1 MQVRIRDFQVVE
13 RADLLAGGLV
23 LVTGKNAQGK
33 SSVLKATAAALTGQ
47 LQFGLA
53 KKDAKALVR
62 AGAGTA
68 TAAVQGT
75 DWTAG
80 AAWPKCEAST
90 AGQPPTVTP
99 IAAGLTSL
107 LDLSAKDRAKLLAE
121 LLKTAPDRADF
132 VAACTDAS
140 ISEAIAAQVWS
151 DIEGKGWDAKAAEVA
166 DKGAKLKGQWE
177 LVTGQRFGTEKAR
190 TWRPEGWTD
199 DLDGASLD
207 DLQAEMGEVQQEL
220 ERAIAAA
227 AVGQAELDR
236 LTAACAEIDE
246 LKERSIEAQMVATRA
261 TTAYGTAQRERDA
274 LPPAAQAK
282 GLTCPCCNAALQLSH
297 NMGADQKLVQA
308 EQIGDDELKKRRDA
322 IAAADGKLSRLKGER
337 DGAERTATEAQ
348 RAYQAAQQAERQLTE
363 LRKKASG
370 GQPGDD
376 VETLR
381 ARVSTAEARHRALK
395 AKEDADRV
403 ANLLAVNLAMQAIMA
418 PGGLRQAKLVKVLDT
433 FNGGPLRSL
442 CEAAGWGDVRI
453 EPDMGVTYGGRP
465 YEQLAGLGPQ
475 LSSDQFRVYATLQVA
490 LAQVQGCELVILDGA
505 DVLDQKGRGGLL
517 KMLRGAGMDALIG
530 MTFSAPDVVPDLE
543 ARGMGRAYWIDG
555 GIARPLGEVMAEK
568 SRKEAA

>member
-1 MQVRIRDFQVVE
+1 MQIRIRDFQVVE

-47 LQFGLA
+47 LQFGLP

-62 AGAGTA
+62 AGASTA

-90 AGQPPTVTP
+90 SGQPPKVTP
-99 IAAGLTSL
+99 IAAGMASL
-107 LDLSAKDRAKLLAE
+107 LDLSAKDRAKLLAD

-132 VAACTDAS
+132 VSACTDAS
-140 ISEAIAAQVWS
+140 ISEAIAEQVWT
-151 DIEGKGWDAKAAEVA
+151 DIEGKGWDAKAAEIA
-166 DKGAKLKGQWE
+166 EKGTRFKGQWE
-177 LVTGQRFGTEKAR
+177 QATGQRFGTEKVQ
-190 TWRPEGWTD
+190 TWRPEDWTD
-199 DLDGASLD
+199 DLADASLD
-207 DLQAEMGEVQQEL
+207 DLLAEMGETRQEL
-220 ERAIAAA
+220 ERAVAAA

-236 LTAACAEIDE
+236 LTTACAEIDE
-246 LKERSIEAQMVATRA
+246 LKERSIEAQLAATKA
-261 TTAYGTAQRERDA
+261 TSAYGSAQRQRDA

-282 GLTCPCCNAALQLSH
+282 GLTCPCCKAALQLAN
-297 NMGADQKLVQA
+297 NMGADQRLVQA

-322 IAAADGKLSRLKGER
+322 IADADGTLSRLKGER
-337 DGAERTATEAQ
+337 DAAERKATDAQ
-348 RAYQAAQQAERQLTE
+348 RVYQAAQQAERQLAE
-363 LRKKASG
+363 LKAKATA

-376 VETLR
+376 VEAIR
-381 ARVSTAEARHRALK
+381 ARVATAEGRHRALK
-395 AKEDADRV
+395 AKEDAERV

-490 LAQVQGCELVILDGA
+490 LAQVQGCALVILDGA
-505 DVLDQKGRGGLL
+505 DVLDQKGRGGLI
-517 KMLRGAGMDALIG
+517 KMLRGTGMDALIG

-568 SRKEAA
+568 NRKEAA